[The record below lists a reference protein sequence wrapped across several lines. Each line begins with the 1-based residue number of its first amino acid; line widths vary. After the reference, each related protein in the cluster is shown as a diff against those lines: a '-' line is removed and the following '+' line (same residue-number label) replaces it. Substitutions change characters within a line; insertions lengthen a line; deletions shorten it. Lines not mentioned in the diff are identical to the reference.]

1 MAKSKEIDPIF
12 KELEKACTL
21 HPISWYIYIRDDE
34 FSFSRHL
41 ADKKLADFYHNG
53 PKYTNTDFVFTI
65 VKVDDNNYSIM
76 DYSNIT
82 KLRGITTF
90 EEHFKDKDELL
101 AKIIHEPMLAVE
113 EIADYCD
120 LVEKE
125 LYRLYNIKI
134 NKRNAFAIDCL
145 DLTIFDDIERYLTE
159 TCKFKF
165 EKRTENNFD
174 VDTIVNDDV
183 GQLSH
188 TYIFNDLADNS
199 KLVIG
204 YKENE
209 GFAVI
214 SFFRGLELYVISSL
228 QKKDVLEH
236 AKKAI
241 NIMIEVI
248 KGHTHK

>member
-12 KELEKACTL
+12 KELERACTL

-76 DYSNIT
+76 DYSNTT

-90 EEHFKDKDELL
+90 EEHFKDKDDLL
-101 AKIIHEPMLAVE
+101 AKIIHEPMLAIE

-134 NKRNAFAIDCL
+134 NERNAFAIDCL
-145 DLTIFDDIERYLTE
+145 DLTVFDDIERYLTE

-174 VDTIVNDDV
+174 ADTMVNDDV
-183 GQLSH
+183 GQLSN
-188 TYIFNDLADNS
+188 TYTFDVLPNNS
-199 KLVIG
+199 MLVIS

-209 GFAVI
+209 GFSVAS
-214 SFFRGLELYVISSL
+214 SFSGLELYVIGSL

>member
-1 MAKSKEIDPIF
+1 MANTKAIDPVF

-41 ADKKLADFYHNG
+41 TDKKLADFYHNG
-53 PKYTNTDFVFTI
+53 SKYTNTDFVFTV
-65 VKVDDNNYSIM
+65 VKVDDENYSIM
-76 DYSNIT
+76 DYSNTT

-90 EEHFKDKDELL
+90 EEHFKNKDELL

-134 NKRNAFAIDCL
+134 NERNAFAIDCL

-159 TCKFKF
+159 KCKFEFK
-165 EKRTENNFD
+165 KRTENNFD
-174 VDTIVNDDV
+174 ADTMVNDDV
-183 GQLSH
+183 GQLSN
-188 TYIFNDLADNS
+188 TYTFDVLPNS
-199 KLVIG
+199 SELVIS

-209 GFAVI
+209 GFSVAS
-214 SFFRGLELYVISSL
+214 SFSGLDLYVIGSL
-228 QKKDVLEH
+228 QKKDVLDH

>member
-1 MAKSKEIDPIF
+1 MANPKETDPIF
-12 KELEKACTL
+12 KALERACTL
-21 HPISWYIYIRDDE
+21 HPVSWYIYIRDDE
-34 FSFSRHL
+34 FSFSRRL
-41 ADKKLADFYHNG
+41 EDKKLADFYHHGNT
-53 PKYTNTDFVFTI
+53 YTNTDFVFTL
-65 VKVDDNNYSIM
+65 VKVDDVNYSIM
-76 DYSNIT
+76 DYSNLT

-90 EEHFKDKDELL
+90 EEHFKDKDDLL
-101 AKIIHEPMLAVE
+101 AKLIHEPALAVE
-113 EIADYCD
+113 EISDYCD

-134 NKRNAFAIDCL
+134 NERNAFAIDCL
-145 DLTIFDDIERYLTE
+145 DLTMFDDIERYLTE
-159 TCKFKF
+159 TCKFTF

-174 VDTIVNDDV
+174 ADTIVNGDV
-183 GQLSH
+183 GELKH
-188 TYIFNDLADNS
+188 VYTFNDLPNNS

-214 SFFRGLELYVISSL
+214 SFFSGLELYVIGSL
-228 QKKDVLEH
+228 QQKDVLDH